1 MPCQTRGVKENRHS
15 ETGLQRPAL
24 PDPRLGMG
32 AHLIRELPG
41 AGTPGYRTLALAFLT
56 SVVDERTF
64 FCGHAF
70 VPPQADP
77 PTTGKPCRSA
87 RVGAHAERSLS
98 RDFLEQQ
105 VLP

>member
-56 SVVDERTF
+56 PAVDERTF

-87 RVGAHAERSLS
+87 RVGAHAERSLA
-98 RDFLEQQ
+98 RDFLKQQ